1 MLFSAASE
9 PWTAPCYIRL
19 FISRIDAAA
28 ADVSESCSDS
38 NGDKPQSANGSIS
51 QANILATWE

>member
-9 PWTAPCYIRL
+9 PWTAPWYVHP

-28 ADVSESCSDS
+28 DVSESRSDS
-38 NGDKPQSANGSIS
+38 NGDKPQSDNGSIS
-51 QANILATWE
+51 